1 MPDPYNYKFLIIMA
15 KQIKYGAEARKKL
28 LDGVNKLSE
37 AVATT
42 LGPKGRNVALDK
54 KWGAPNVVHDGV
66 TVAKE
71 IELDDPF
78 ENMGAQLI
86 KEAASKTADVAGDGT
101 TTATVLAQS
110 LVQEG
115 LKMITAG
122 ANPMVMQRGLK
133 KAGDFVVEELRKSRK
148 QITLAD
154 AASVA
159 TISAGDPDLGK
170 LIADALKAVGGKDGV
185 VTVEEGKGLETT
197 VDHKEGMQFDRGFA
211 SAYFATDTDKMVAE
225 VKDAYILI
233 TDKKVTA
240 VSDLLP
246 FLEKFVKVSKNLVI
260 IADEVEGEA
269 LATLVVNKLRGTFN
283 ALVVKAPGFGDRRK
297 EMLEDIAILTGGT
310 VISEDL
316 GKKLDSVE
324 VEDCGRADKV
334 KSDKENTS
342 IIGGKGKKGSIEAR
356 IVQIKREL
364 SENTSEFDKEKLQ
377 ERLAKL
383 SGGVAIINVGA
394 ATEIEMKDKKE
405 RATDAVAATKA
416 ALEEGIVPGGAVTLL
431 NISQKMNSE
440 KLGKVSADEKIAYD
454 IVKKSL
460 EAPFTKLVENAGVD
474 PGQLLAK
481 AREVSSEG
489 MGFDVLVLGTV
500 EEAKPIDMVKAGII
514 DPLKVVRTAVQN
526 AISIA
531 AMILTTEALITDK
544 PEPKAPAMPS
554 GGGMPD
560 MGGMGY

>member
-1 MPDPYNYKFLIIMA
+1 MA
-15 KQIKYGAEARKKL
+15 KLIKYGAEARKKL
-28 LDGVNKLSE
+28 LDGVNKLAD
-37 AVATT
+37 AVSTT

-66 TVAKE
+66 SVAKE
-71 IELDDPF
+71 IELEDVF
-78 ENMGAQLI
+78 ENMGAQLV

-115 LKMITAG
+115 IKMITAG
-122 ANPMVMQRGLK
+122 VNPMMLQRGLE
-133 KAGDFVVEELRKSRK
+133 KASKYVVEELKKASK
-148 QITLAD
+148 KITLD
-154 AASVA
+154 EAASVA
-159 TISAGDPDLGK
+159 TISAGDPNLGK
-170 LIADALKAVGGKDGV
+170 LIADALKKVGGKDGV

-211 SAYFATDTDKMVAE
+211 SPYFATDTDKMIAE
-225 VKDAYILI
+225 VEDPYILI
-233 TDKKVTA
+233 TDKKISA
-240 VSDLLP
+240 ISDLLP

-316 GKKLDSVE
+316 GKKLENVE

-342 IIGGKGKKGSIEAR
+342 IIGGKGKKSAIEAR
-356 IVQIKREL
+356 IAQIKREIAA
-364 SENTSEFDKEKLQ
+364 STSDFDKEKLQ

-383 SGGVAIINVGA
+383 SGGVAVINVGA
-394 ATEIEMKDKKE
+394 ATEVELKDKKE
-405 RATDAVAATKA
+405 RVIDAVAATKA
-416 ALEEGIVPGGAVTLL
+416 ALEEGIVPGGAVALL
-431 NISQKMNSE
+431 NISQKMDPE
-440 KLGKVSADEKIAYD
+440 KMGKLSTDEKIAFEL
-454 IVKKSL
+454 VRKAL
-460 EAPFTKLVENAGVD
+460 EAPFLKLMSNAGVD

-481 AREVSSEG
+481 AREVASEG
-489 MGFDVLVLGTV
+489 MGFDVVSLESV
-500 EEAKPIDMVKAGII
+500 ETAKPIDMVKAGII

-526 AISIA
+526 AVSVA
-531 AMILTTEALITDK
+531 TMILTTEALVTDK
-544 PEPKAPAMPS
+544 PEPKTNAPA

-560 MGGMGY
+560 MGSMSY